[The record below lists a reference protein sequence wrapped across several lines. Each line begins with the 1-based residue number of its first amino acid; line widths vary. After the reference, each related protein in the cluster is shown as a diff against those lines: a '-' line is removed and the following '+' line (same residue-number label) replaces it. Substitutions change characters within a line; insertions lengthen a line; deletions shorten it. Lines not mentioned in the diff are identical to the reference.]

1 MAAVPPWHRGICA
14 APRPLGRSRR
24 VCKVSFAAL
33 AARLGLS
40 PGRPADIGRCQRG
53 GDDENELAHGR
64 FRQSDMRV
72 GRTIARTST
81 GRRDDKLEEDL
92 EFSCR
97 ISGDWGK
104 GRPELPTASARP
116 TCWQTNVPAS
126 RRGGDLRAE
135 RTMAHRL
142 LLIRVCI
149 GAVVARYRPGI
160 GCVLAIQSRQAR

>member
-1 MAAVPPWHRGICA
+1 MPAVPPGIAAYVRRRG
-14 APRPLGRSRR
+14 PLAGRGASARFR
-24 VCKVSFAAL
+24 SL
-33 AARLGLS
+33 PWAARLGLS

-64 FRQSDMRV
+64 FRQSDMRG
-72 GRTIARTST
+72 GRTMARTST

-104 GRPELPTASARP
+104 GGLSFRRRRP
-116 TCWQTNVPAS
+116 
-126 RRGGDLRAE
+126 RRLAGRLMFPLHAAAATSGLSE
-135 RTMAHRL
+135 RCHIACFDSG
-142 LLIRVCI
+142 CI
-149 GAVVARYRPGI
+149 EAVVARYRPGI